1 MSFFGFGLK
10 SEKGPRVTVRLQVW
24 HYHVRGRC
32 PEFNRNLA
40 ELFTHKALQ
49 THWRIHPAEVVEP
62 PNVSSRD
69 EYAPVEVDFVHRKA
83 TYAEPVGDP
92 HSGVRDIFKH
102 IAPEIVYNYFVIG
115 LQSAPHAMNIFATV
129 GGEEMTD
136 EDIKRQYAHS
146 FIFFP
151 LELRLQRDLRPD
163 PISQG
168 DKMMEILQAGVITLS
183 TLRALVC
190 AFKVFEGGDISK
202 AGDVLATTDKTLHE
216 LTSQLPWLKSGLE
229 KARKTVQGGEDVA
242 FPDETSAVS
251 PVPVNNA
258 ASSFEQ
264 LRIMARNLE
273 PRLTRLS
280 NGENLTNQGIVDTI
294 LDLRQAMVHLSRYEQ
309 SMQVVDKE
317 EFTKWDRKVIKH
329 RTHQY
334 AATAIGVLGVA
345 AIVIAAIFQPDI
357 LTNLLVDTLAGGSIL
372 GGGGVTLD
380 QRAKKEMALVA
391 HQNAQAR
398 ARKGR
403 IALKEVKKALEEV
416 RTDLATIFMVQVMRQ
431 HVQGPSIG
439 RHELEKAVT
448 MLGGDLGALGE
459 GGYDRALIADRMR
472 NLVEK
477 SLQLDEVY
485 QQTVMDLNL
494 VMDEIGTVQ
503 QPA

>member
-1 MSFFGFGLK
+1 MSFFGFGRE

-32 PEFNRNLA
+32 PEFNRSLA
-40 ELFTHKALQ
+40 EFFTHKSLQ
-49 THWRIHPAEVVEP
+49 KHWRIHPAEVVEP
-62 PNVSSRD
+62 LSVSSRD

-83 TYAEPVGDP
+83 TYAQPVGDP

-102 IAPEIVYNYFVIG
+102 IAPEIVYKYFVIG
-115 LQSAPHAMNIFATV
+115 LQSAPHAMNIYATLD
-129 GGEEMTD
+129 GEEMTGV
-136 EDIKRQYAHS
+136 DIKRQYAHS
-146 FIFFP
+146 FILFP
-151 LELRLQRDLRPD
+151 LELRLQRDLRPN
-163 PISQG
+163 PVSQE

-229 KARKTVQGGEDVA
+229 KARKTVEGGEDVA
-242 FPDETSAVS
+242 FPDEASAVS
-251 PVPVNNA
+251 LAPVNNA
-258 ASSFEQ
+258 ASSFEE
-264 LRIMARNLE
+264 LRVMARNLE

-280 NGENLTNQGIVDTI
+280 NGENLTNQGIVDTM
-294 LDLRQAMVHLSRYEQ
+294 LDLRQAMAHLSRYEQ

-317 EFTKWDRKVIKH
+317 EFTKWDRKVIKY
-329 RTHQY
+329 RTRQY
-334 AATAIGVLGVA
+334 AATATVA
-345 AIVIAAIFQPDI
+345 AIVIVAFFRPDI
-357 LTNLLVDTLAGGSIL
+357 LANLLVDTLAGGSIV
-372 GGGGVTLD
+372 GGVGVTLD
-380 QRAKKEMALVA
+380 QKARKEKALVA

-398 ARKGR
+398 AKKGR

-459 GGYDRALIADRMR
+459 GGYDRALIGDRMR

-477 SLQLDEVY
+477 SLKLDEVY

-494 VMDEIGTVQ
+494 VMDEIGRVQ